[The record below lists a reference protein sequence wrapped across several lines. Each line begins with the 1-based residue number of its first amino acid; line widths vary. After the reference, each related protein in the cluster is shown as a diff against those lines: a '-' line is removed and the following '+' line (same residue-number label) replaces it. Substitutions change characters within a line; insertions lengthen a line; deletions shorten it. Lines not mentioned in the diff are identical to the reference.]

1 MGIAFDDS
9 AADGLISAADSA
21 ERVLR
26 SEGGFLGG
34 AVDRAME
41 DFSGGYARLFTEAC
55 TARTEDRGGLAGVL
69 AALADN
75 IRDAKLKAHEEKTRQ
90 KELAAWQHRADVRE
104 QELWAGDLVHK
115 SVALASMVI
124 DPMPPDTPVP
134 APTIAAAFSAN
145 DRGRFAGGS
154 GDGGTSSADPGKLRA
169 FASQSRASDNTLN
182 AAFSSVRNAWS
193 GFTASCSWVNIEA
206 ATFVSGFEKLL
217 SENAADAAW
226 VEQIA
231 TAFENA
237 GGGSLGDAVLNGIF
251 IGYASPGQVS
261 LNDIAALNAA
271 QLKTWLGNT
280 INAARLQKLLS
291 QPGLDPGV
299 TAKWWAG
306 LGQTLDSDTGKVT
319 VGEKQHLLI
328 DALPEIIGNLN
339 GVTATARDVANRK
352 RLIAEQERINAE
364 LARTPEFLHTGTG
377 EPMPNPNWAD
387 LQTQQQ
393 ALTGITEAIRN
404 AGGTGSAF
412 LLGFGLTHGS
422 PKAQV
427 SAGNPDTAQNV
438 TYAVSGMLITPQSGL
453 NDWATNANNL
463 KRQQQLLSRGES
475 FAVVA
480 WINYDPPTVATVN
493 SGDAAR
499 AGADRFVADLRGFN
513 AVREDLGNRTPETL
527 NVLGHSYGT
536 TVTSNALAAAQL
548 RVASFTMLGSAGIEK
563 EIQNTGELHVPAGQ
577 VYASEAKADDLA
589 SWGRFQRQDPRM
601 ESFDAKV
608 FSSEDANIDGTYYQ
622 GTTEHNSLVHRKNG
636 DGYGYLD
643 KNTTALYEAA
653 LTTTGHGDRILPGE
667 RPVSPR
673 AGVAGH

>member
-1 MGIAFDDS
+1 MGIAFDGG
-9 AADGLISAADSA
+9 AADALIGAADSA
-21 ERVLR
+21 ERALR
-26 SEGGFLGG
+26 TGGGFLGG

-41 DFSGGYARLFTEAC
+41 DFSGGYARLFTEAG
-55 TARTEDRGGLAGVL
+55 TARAEDRGRLAGVL
-69 AALADN
+69 AALADDV
-75 IRDAKLKAHEEKTRQ
+75 RDAKLKAHEEEARQ
-90 KELAAWQHRADVRE
+90 KELAAWQQRADVRE

-134 APTIAAAFSAN
+134 GPTIAAAFSAN
-145 DRGRFAGGS
+145 ARRRFAGGS

-169 FASQSRASDNTLN
+169 SASQSRASDNTLN
-182 AAFSSVRNAWS
+182 TAFGSVRNAWN

-206 ATFVSGFEKLL
+206 ATFVSGFENLL
-217 SENAADAAW
+217 SENTADAAW

-271 QLKTWLGNT
+271 QLKTWLGDTLNT
-280 INAARLQKLLS
+280 ARLQGLLS
-291 QPGLDPGV
+291 QPGLDPAV

-306 LGQTLDSDTGKVT
+306 LGQTIDSDTGKVT

-339 GVTATARDVANRK
+339 GVTATARDIANRK
-352 RLIAEQERINAE
+352 RIITERERINAE
-364 LARTPEFLHTGTG
+364 FTRTPEFLHTGTG
-377 EPMPNPNWAD
+377 ESMPNPDWAD
-387 LQTQQQ
+387 LRTQQQ
-393 ALTGITEAIRN
+393 ALDGIGGALVN
-404 AGGTGSAF
+404 AGASGDAV
-412 LLGFGLTHGS
+412 LLGFDFTHGS

-427 SAGNPDTAQNV
+427 SAGNPDTALYV

-453 NDWATNANNL
+453 NDWAQNAYNL
-463 KRQQQLLSRGES
+463 QQQQDHLVRDKT

-480 WINYDPPTVATVN
+480 WINYDPPTVPTVK

-499 AGADRFVADLRGFN
+499 AGADRFAADLQGFN
-513 AVREDLGNRTPETL
+513 AVREGLGNRTLETL
-527 NVLGHSYGT
+527 NVLAHSYGT
-536 TVTSNALAAAQL
+536 TVTSNALAAAEL
-548 RVASFTMLGSAGIEK
+548 NVASFTMLGSAGIEK
-563 EIQNTGELHVPAGQ
+563 DPKHRRTPRAPGQ
-577 VYASEAKADDLA
+577 VYASEASGDGLA
-589 SWGRFQRQDPRM
+589 QMGRFQRQDPRL
-601 ESFDAKV
+601 ESFGAKV
-608 FSSEDANIDGTYYQ
+608 FSSEEENIDGTYYQ
-622 GTTEHNSLVHRKNG
+622 GTTEHNSLVHRKDG

-643 KNTTALYEAA
+643 QGTTALQEAA
-653 LTTTGHGDRILPGE
+653 LTTTGNGDRILPAE

-673 AGVAGH
+673 PGVAGR

>member
-1 MGIAFDDS
+1 MGIAFDDGL
-9 AADGLISAADSA
+9 ADALISAADSA
-21 ERVLR
+21 ERALR
-26 SEGGFLGG
+26 TEGGFLGG
-34 AVDRAME
+34 AVDR
-41 DFSGGYARLFTEAC
+41 GRLAC
-55 TARTEDRGGLAGVL
+55 VL
-69 AALADN
+69 AALADDV
-75 IRDAKLKAHEEKTRQ
+75 RDAKLKSHEEKTRQ
-90 KELAAWQHRADVRE
+90 NELAAWRQRADVRE
-104 QELWAGDLVHK
+104 QELWAGDFVHK
-115 SVALASMVI
+115 SAALASMII
-124 DPMPPDTPVP
+124 DPMPPDGPFP

-145 DRGRFAGGS
+145 DRRRFAGGS
-154 GDGGTSSADPGKLRA
+154 FDGGASSADSGKLWV
-169 FASQSRASDNTLN
+169 FASQSRASNNTLN
-182 AAFSSVRNAWS
+182 ASFGSVRSAWS
-193 GFTASCSWVNIEA
+193 GFTASCAWVNIEA

-231 TAFENA
+231 IAFENA

-251 IGYASPGQVS
+251 IGYAPPGQVT

-271 QLKTWLGNT
+271 QLKTWLGDALNT
-280 INAARLQKLLS
+280 ARLQGLLS
-291 QPGLDPGV
+291 QVGLDPVV
-299 TAKWWAG
+299 TANWWAG
-306 LGQTLDSDTGKVT
+306 LGQTVDSDTGKVT

-339 GVTATARDVANRK
+339 GVTATARDIANRK
-352 RLIAEQERINAE
+352 RIITERERINAG
-364 LARTPEFLHTGTG
+364 LAQTPEFLQTGTG
-377 EPMPNPNWAD
+377 ERMPNPNWAD

-393 ALTGITEAIRN
+393 ALDGIGGALAN
-404 AGGTGSAF
+404 AGTSGGAV
-412 LLGFGLTHGS
+412 LLGFDLTHGS

-438 TYAVSGMLITPQSGL
+438 TYAVSGMLITPQSGF
-453 NDWATNANNL
+453 NDWATNAANL
-463 KRQQQLLSRGES
+463 QLRQSQNDPGKF

-513 AVREDLGNRTPETL
+513 AVREGLGNRTPETL

-536 TVTSNALAAAQL
+536 TVTSNALAAAEL
-548 RVASFTMLGSAGIEK
+548 RVASFTMLGSAGVEK
-563 EIQNTGELHVPAGQ
+563 EIQNTGELHVPPGQ
-577 VYASEAKADDLA
+577 VYASEAKADGLA
-589 SWGRFQRQDPRM
+589 GWGRFQRRDPRM
-601 ESFDAKV
+601 ESFDARV
-608 FSSEDANIDGTYYQ
+608 FSSEEENIDGTYYQ
-622 GTTEHNSLVHRKNG
+622 ATTEHNSLVHRKDD

-653 LTTTGHGDRILPGE
+653 LTTTGHGDRILPGD